1 MSQTAFL
8 SATELM
14 RLYRDRDLSPVE
26 ATRAA
31 LDQIER
37 HNPRVNAFCLVDE
50 EGALAAAR
58 DSEKRHS
65 KGEPLGRL
73 DGVPASIKDLILTRG
88 WPTLRGS
95 RVVDPDQAWEQDAP
109 STARLRESGA
119 VLLGKTTTPEY
130 GWKGVTD
137 SPLTGVTANP
147 WDTTRTPGG
156 SSGGAAAAIALG
168 MGRLATGTDG
178 GGSVRI
184 PAAFC
189 GIFGFKATF
198 GRVPAWPVSP
208 FGTLANVG
216 PMTSTVEDGAL
227 MLDAISA
234 PDHRDPLSLP
244 PAGYDYADHLDGGV
258 EGLRIAFSPD
268 LGYAKLHPEVREAVE
283 RAARAFE
290 ELGANVER
298 EDPGFDDPL
307 DYFNVHWY
315 AGAAKALAAYGERER
330 ALMDPGLIEVVEEGE
345 RYRVLE
351 YLDAVQRR
359 GELGVLMGEFHRRY
373 DLLLTPTMPIPAFEA
388 GVESPQ
394 SQSVKERWTNW
405 TPFSYPFNLTQQP
418 TATVPCGFA
427 DGLPVGLQIVGARH
441 DDSLVLAAAR
451 AYEAAHPV
459 IERPP
464 QAIR

>member
-1 MSQTAFL
+1 MTETAFL
-8 SATELM
+8 TAAELVG
-14 RLYRDRDLSPVE
+14 LYRERKLSPVE

-31 LDQIER
+31 LTQIER

-50 EGALAAAR
+50 ESALASAR
-58 DSEKRHS
+58 DSESRYAR
-65 KGEPLGRL
+65 GEPLGKV
-73 DGVPASIKDLILTRG
+73 DGVPASVKDLLLARG

-137 SPLTGVTANP
+137 SPLTGVSTNP
-147 WDTTRTPGG
+147 WNTTRTPGG

-198 GRVPAWPVSP
+198 GRVPAWPISP

-216 PMTSTVEDGAL
+216 PMTSTIEDAAL
-227 MLDAISA
+227 MLDVISA
-234 PDHRDPLSLP
+234 PDHRDPLTLP
-244 PAGYDYADHLDGGV
+244 PTGYDYAEHIEGGV
-258 EGLRIAFSPD
+258 EGLRVAFSPD
-268 LGYAKLHPEVREAVE
+268 LGYAEVHPEVREAVE
-283 RAARAFE
+283 RAASAFE
-290 ELGANVER
+290 ELGATVER

-315 AGAAKALAAYGERER
+315 SGAAKALSAYDADQRK
-330 ALMDPGLIEVVEEGE
+330 LMDPGLIEIVEEGE
-345 RYRVLE
+345 GYSLQH
-351 YLDAVQRR
+351 YLRAVEQR
-359 GELGVLMGEFHRRY
+359 GELGILMGEFHCRY
-373 DLLLTPTMPIPAFEA
+373 DLLLTPTMPLPAFEA
-388 GVESPQ
+388 GMESPGI
-394 SQSVKERWTNW
+394 KERWTNW

-418 TATVPCGFA
+418 AATVPCGFA
-427 DGLPVGLQIVGARH
+427 EVMPVGLQIVGDRH
-441 DDSLVLAAAR
+441 ADALVLRAAR
-451 AYEAAHPV
+451 AYEAAYPV
-459 IERPP
+459 NERPP
-464 QAIR
+464 QAV

>member
-1 MSQTAFL
+1 MSEVAFL
-8 SATELM
+8 TATEL
-14 RLYRDRDLSPVE
+14 LEQYRARKLSPVE
-26 ATRAA
+26 ATEAA
-31 LDQIER
+31 LDQIRR

-50 EGALAAAR
+50 EGALEAAR
-58 DSEKRHS
+58 ESEARYA
-65 KGEPLGRL
+65 KGELLGKL
-73 DGVPASIKDLILTRG
+73 DGVPASIKDLVLTRG

-95 RVVDPDQAWEQDAP
+95 RVVDPAGPWEEDAP

-137 SPLTGVTANP
+137 SPLTGVTRNP

-168 MGRLATGTDG
+168 MGRLAIGTDG

-198 GRVPAWPVSP
+198 GRVPAWPISP

-216 PMTSTVEDGAL
+216 PMTTTVADAAL
-227 MLDAISA
+227 MLDVISA
-234 PDHRDPLSLP
+234 PDHRDPLALP
-244 PAGYDYADHLDGGV
+244 PTGYDYSDRLEGGV

-283 RAARAFE
+283 RAALAFE
-290 ELGANVER
+290 ELGATVER
-298 EDPGFDDPL
+298 EAPGFDDPL

-315 AGAAKALAAYGERER
+315 SGAAKALAAYDDEQRK
-330 ALMDPGLIEVVEEGE
+330 LMDPGLIEVVGEGE
-345 RYRVLE
+345 RYSVLE
-351 YLDAVQRR
+351 YLDAVHER
-359 GELGVLMGEFHRRY
+359 GELGVLMGEFHQRY
-373 DLLLTPTMPIPAFEA
+373 DLLLTPTMPLPAFEA
-388 GVESPQ
+388 GMESPG
-394 SQSVKERWTNW
+394 VKERWTNW

-418 TATVPCGFA
+418 AATVPCGFA
-427 DGLPVGLQIVGARH
+427 EGLPVGLQIVGDRH
-441 DDSLVLAAAR
+441 ADHLVLRAAQ
-451 AYEAAHPV
+451 AYEAAHP
-459 IERPP
+459 ITDRPP
-464 QAIR
+464 QATQ